1 MNGAVLVGVVSLVV
15 VASVG
20 LAAVVASPRW
30 REPSWWRSTRHRASV
45 VLDTG
50 VEQLGRLVTALVVVL
65 AGGGLVVAVLWLVG
79 WPIKLTEQSLDVPVY
94 EWWVA
99 RVGDAPGW
107 WSRSWLTLTNI
118 GGLTQT
124 QTLTAVFAVALAV
137 LWRVLWRRRQWWVPL
152 VVLPVG
158 YVLEKTLQ
166 DLLKLVVDRGHP
178 PTTLGSFPS
187 GGCARVVLVYGLIV
201 FLLLWG
207 ARVRDRRVWV
217 AGGAFVALCAT
228 IQAYARTFNLEHWV
242 TDVAAGLVF
251 GLMLLVTMV
260 LAVVVLDREAPH
272 RDVPRSAAP
281 RRGDAAS
288 RRREAA
294 SYDAPAHTDS
304 DGDDERAGERVAR

>member
-15 VASVG
+15 VAAVG
-20 LAAVVASPRW
+20 LAAVVTAPQW
-30 REPSWWRSTRHRASV
+30 REPPWWRSTRHRTSV

-65 AGGGLVVAVLWLVG
+65 AGGGLVVAVLWPVG
-79 WPIKLTEQSLDVPVY
+79 WPIKLTEQSFDVPVY

-99 RVGDAPGW
+99 RVADAPGW

-124 QTLTAVFAVALAV
+124 QTLTAVFAVVLAV

-217 AGGAFVALCAT
+217 AGGALVAVCAT

-260 LAVVVLDREAPH
+260 VAVVVLDRDAPR
-272 RDVPRSAAP
+272 RDVPRRDVP
-281 RRGDAAS
+281 RRGEVAS
-288 RRREAA
+288 HG
-294 SYDAPAHTDS
+294 APAHHDS
-304 DGDDERAGERVAR
+304 DGDDERVSERVAR